1 MSEPTYSPG
10 PSEQYGA
17 PAYPQQPYPSA
28 PQYPSAPAPGQ
39 YGQPPLPPSNAGWA
53 VASIIFF
60 WPLAFSVFNH
70 LHSIFPKWSMGDYQG
85 AQYASERV
93 KQLGMIALGIGI
105 GLILLSFV
113 GWFVMVAAF
122 AAAVED
128 ASTSTT
134 YNW

>member
-1 MSEPTYSPG
+1 MSEPTYNTG

-28 PQYPSAPAPGQ
+28 PQYPGGPVPGQ
-39 YGQPPLPPSNAGWA
+39 YGGQPQPPASNAGWA

-60 WPLAFSVFNH
+60 WPLAFAAFNH

-93 KQLGMIALGIGI
+93 KTLGKIALGI
-105 GLILLSFV
+105 FV
-113 GWFVMVAAF
+113 GLVVLYVIFIIIVLATAAS
-122 AAAVED
+122 D
-128 ASTSTT
+128 PTPSSS